1 MDGAN
6 DSAGEVLV
14 GYLVTHADGYEA
26 RIGPDRTR
34 AELYAARNRA
44 TIEPMFV
51 RRPARQDGA
60 GAASDGAATA
70 R

>member
-26 RIGPDRTR
+26 RIGPDRMP
-34 AELYAARNRA
+34 L
-44 TIEPMFV
+44 
-51 RRPARQDGA
+51 
-60 GAASDGAATA
+60 
-70 R
+70 

>member
-1 MDGAN
+1 MRDGAN

-26 RIGPDRTR
+26 RLGPDRTR
-34 AELYAARNRA
+34 ADLYAARNRA

-51 RRPARQDGA
+51 RRPARQDGEEA
-60 GAASDGAATA
+60 LESPA
-70 R
+70 